1 MNIPKLLTEKLL
13 AALAEIGLEV
23 PDPSRIQVKP
33 ADDLRYGDY
42 QSTVAMMLAKPAG
55 KNPRDLASEL
65 MEHLDAAALAE
76 VSIAG
81 PGFLNFTLTAE
92 TWSALAKEQWQ
103 DPSHAVQVVSRPE
116 IVVIDF
122 LAPNVAKPMHI
133 GHIRSTIIGECL
145 GRIASRLGHRV
156 IKDNHIGDWGTQ
168 FGMVTWAWKKEV
180 NEEQLGIEPLQE
192 LLRLYRS
199 ATDACKEDQ
208 SIKDACRQELVA
220 LQDGNPENLAIWN
233 RCLELSKKGLNEIYT
248 RLDVSF
254 DHWLGES
261 AYNDALAP
269 LVEKL
274 KSRNLARDSDGAL
287 CVFSNESGKSKNDP
301 FKVNR
306 DGEWQHYP
314 MIVRKKDGAYNYATT
329 DIATVAFR
337 ADEWNADKV
346 WYVVD
351 FRQGGHFKQLFEVS
365 RRLGY
370 EQIDLVHVAFGTIL
384 GKDGKPLKTRAGDL
398 PQLADVLN
406 DAVKAAREV
415 IGNKSH
421 LDTEEEK
428 DELAELIGVNSVKF
442 TELSHHRMSDY
453 VFDLDKMVALEGDT
467 APYLFYSYVRARS
480 IFRKLEEGAVNT
492 LDAEKLTITEPA
504 EIHLVRMLTRFGDNV
519 SVVLDDF
526 RPNLLATYLLELARS
541 FHSFFEA
548 CPVLKAEGETRESR
562 LILCDLTSRV
572 IKDGLNLL
580 GIQVPERM

>member
-1 MNIPKLLTEKLL
+1 MTIPEQLTEKLL
-13 AALAEIGLEV
+13 AALSQIGVEI
-23 PDPSRIQVKP
+23 PDPSRIQVKT

-55 KNPRDLASEL
+55 KNPRDLAAEL
-65 MEHLDAAALAE
+65 MAALEVEDLAE

-81 PGFLNFTLTAE
+81 PGFLNFTLTSG
-92 TWSALAKEQWQ
+92 TWSALAKAQWQ
-103 DPSHAVQVVSRPE
+103 DENHAVQPVADPQT
-116 IVVIDF
+116 IVVDF
-122 LAPNVAKPMHI
+122 SAPNVAKPMHI

-145 GRIASRLGHRV
+145 SRIASRLGHKV

-168 FGMVTWAWKKEV
+168 FGMVTWAWKKGVDEARL
-180 NEEQLGIEPLQE
+180 ETEPLQE

-199 ATDACKEDQ
+199 ASDACKADE
-208 SIKDACRQELVA
+208 SVKETCREELVA
-220 LQDGNPENLAIWN
+220 LQNGKPENLAIWN
-233 RCLELSKKGLNEIYT
+233 RCLALSKKGLNEIYD

-269 LVEKL
+269 LAEKL
-274 KSRNLARDSDGAL
+274 ENEGLARDDEGAL
-287 CVFSNESGKSKNDP
+287 CIFSDDSAKPKSDP

-306 DGEWQHYP
+306 DGEWQDFP
-314 MIVRKKDGAYNYATT
+314 MIVRKKDGAFNYATT

-337 ADEWNADKV
+337 AQEWHADKV

-351 FRQGGHFKQLFEVS
+351 FRQGAHFKQLFEVS

-370 EQIDLVHVAFGTIL
+370 DQLELVHVAFGTIL

-398 PQLADVLN
+398 PQLADVLD
-406 DAVKAAREV
+406 DAVKAARAVVGE
-415 IGNKSH
+415 KSH
-421 LDTEEEK
+421 LDTDAEK
-428 DELAELIGVNSVKF
+428 DALAELIGVNSVKF
-442 TELSHHRMSDY
+442 TELAHHRMSDY
-453 VFDLDKMVALEGDT
+453 LFDLDKMVALEGDT

-480 IFRKLEEGAVNT
+480 IFRKLEEGSAASLNGD
-492 LDAEKLTITEPA
+492 LLELTEPA

-519 SVVLDDF
+519 GIVLDDF
-526 RPNLLATYLLELARS
+526 RPNLLTTYLLELARS

-548 CPVLKAEGETRESR
+548 CPVLKSEGATRESR

>member
-103 DPSHAVQVVSRPE
+103 DPNHAVQVVPKPE
-116 IVVIDF
+116 TVVIDF
-122 LAPNVAKPMHI
+122 SAPNVAKPMHI

-199 ATDACKEDQ
+199 ATDACKEDE

-274 KSRNLARDSDGAL
+274 KSRDLARDSDGAL
-287 CVFSNESGKSKNDP
+287 CVFSDESGKPKNDP

-480 IFRKLEEGAVNT
+480 IFRKLEEGAVDT

>member
-1 MNIPKLLTEKLL
+1 
-13 AALAEIGLEV
+13 
-23 PDPSRIQVKP
+23 
-33 ADDLRYGDY
+33 
-42 QSTVAMMLAKPAG
+42 
-55 KNPRDLASEL
+55 
-65 MEHLDAAALAE
+65 
-76 VSIAG
+76 
-81 PGFLNFTLTAE
+81 
-92 TWSALAKEQWQ
+92 
-103 DPSHAVQVVSRPE
+103 
-116 IVVIDF
+116 
-122 LAPNVAKPMHI
+122 
-133 GHIRSTIIGECL
+133 
-145 GRIASRLGHRV
+145 
-156 IKDNHIGDWGTQ
+156 
-168 FGMVTWAWKKEV
+168 
-180 NEEQLGIEPLQE
+180 
-192 LLRLYRS
+192 
-199 ATDACKEDQ
+199 
-208 SIKDACRQELVA
+208 LVA

-233 RCLELSKKGLNEIYT
+233 RCLELSRKGLDEIYT

-261 AYNDALAP
+261 SYNDALAL

-274 KSRNLARDSDGAL
+274 KSQDLARESDGAL
-287 CVFSNESGKSKNDP
+287 CVFSDESGKPKNDP

-306 DGEWQHYP
+306 DGEWQDYP
-314 MIVRKKDGAYNYATT
+314 MIVRKKDGAFNYATT
-329 DIATVAFR
+329 DIATVVFR
-337 ADEWNADKV
+337 ADEWKAEKV

-370 EQIDLVHVAFGTIL
+370 DQIDLVHVAFGTIL

-398 PQLADVLN
+398 PQLANVLN

-415 IGNKSH
+415 VGNKSH
-421 LDTEEEK
+421 LNTEEEK

-480 IFRKLEEGAVNT
+480 IFRKLEEGAVDT
-492 LDAEKLTITEPA
+492 LDAKKLTITEPA

-526 RPNLLATYLLELARS
+526 RPNILATYLLELARS

-548 CPVLKAEGETRESR
+548 CPVLRAEGETRESR